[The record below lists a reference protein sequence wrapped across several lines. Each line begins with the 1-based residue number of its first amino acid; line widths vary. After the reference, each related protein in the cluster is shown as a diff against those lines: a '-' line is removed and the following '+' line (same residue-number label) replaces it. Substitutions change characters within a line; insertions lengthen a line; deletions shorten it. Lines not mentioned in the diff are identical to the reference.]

1 MKPGCLPKV
10 WTMAKGIFHSG
21 ICWSNWHN
29 QLATPRFHDLS
40 TPFWRFWW
48 AGCRFCGKG
57 LGLFGCQAWLWYLM
71 VEGKHFLFLMG
82 RIGISR
88 RISGHSSSF
97 CLSKG
102 CRVLFYLRYQPPIC
116 RIGEYWLMSD
126 NLTRP
131 PPKSVQLT
139 SVGGPCL
146 KIDTGTQ
153 CIFNQW
159 SWALNGDVDDVYL
172 PVPGLE
178 QDEAPLGGEAMVTYT
193 VIFGHIYRGI
203 VTNPFRDDLVN
214 RGELWVLSIST

>member
-131 PPKSVQLT
+131 PQKVWQLT
-139 SVGGPCL
+139 SVGGAMFEDRYRNTMYLQPVILGVERRC
-146 KIDTGTQ
+146 GW
-153 CIFNQW
+153 CISPSARFRTRRG
-159 SWALNGDVDDVYL
+159 SF
-172 PVPGLE
+172 
-178 QDEAPLGGEAMVTYT
+178 GGEAMVTYT